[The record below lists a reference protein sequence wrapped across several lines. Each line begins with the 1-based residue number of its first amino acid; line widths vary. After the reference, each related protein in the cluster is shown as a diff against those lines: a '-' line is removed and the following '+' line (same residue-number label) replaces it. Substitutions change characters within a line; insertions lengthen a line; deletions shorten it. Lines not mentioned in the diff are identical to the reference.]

1 MLFQK
6 GIFLDFL
13 KKELDYFFTAAI
25 EKSLTKAADKL
36 DVGQPHLSK
45 VISKLEKQYDE
56 KLFYRSK
63 QGVKLTPEGNILF
76 AKIQKIK
83 HALLD
88 NDYDDLSDEYRGN
101 YSISLHPVIA
111 HYTLPKFLGKIL
123 SENPK
128 LNLKISFQPS
138 REVVRKVVEGELDI
152 GIVINSGDHP
162 DLVIKKIAK
171 EKCYLFTKNKKQ
183 TDILFY
189 NPEMI
194 HIISNLKKIKKLS
207 HVKKI
212 VPISNYH
219 LIAEL
224 VSDNNGLGLLPEY
237 LAKDVGLNIF
247 YQKSF
252 LEADVSL
259 IYRYELQNNKT
270 FKSLV
275 SEIINKVRI

>member
-1 MLFQK
+1 M
-6 GIFLDFL
+6 DFL
-13 KKELDYFFTAAI
+13 KKELDYFFSAAL

-45 VISKLEKQYDE
+45 VISKLEKEYEE

-63 QGVKLTPEGNILF
+63 QGVKLTPEGSLLF
-76 AKIQKIK
+76 EKIQKIK
-83 HALLD
+83 NALLD
-88 NDYDDLSDEYRGN
+88 NDYDELSEDFRGN

-111 HYTLPKFLGKIL
+111 HYTLPKFLGDIL
-123 SENPK
+123 SNNPK
-128 LNLKISFQPS
+128 LDLKISFRPS
-138 REVVRKVVEGELDI
+138 REVVRKIVEGEVDL
-152 GIVINSGDHP
+152 GIVINPGSHP

-171 EKCYLFTKNKKQ
+171 ERCYIFTKSKKPS
-183 TDILFY
+183 DVLFY

-207 HVKKI
+207 HVKKM

-219 LIAEL
+219 LIAQL
-224 VSDNNGLGLLPEY
+224 VTDHNGLGLLPEY
-237 LAKDVGLNIF
+237 LAKDLGLDIF

-252 LEADVSL
+252 LEADVAL

-270 FKSLV
+270 FKALT
-275 SEIINKVRI
+275 SEILEKVKI